1 MKATIY
7 IPDDKAKLYAE
18 AKKKLS
24 GSISETFV
32 HCLEN
37 ALLIDKMATER
48 IVVVVTD
55 ELTGRNTKKAFE
67 GAWLIGGPGDGEEH
81 FFDESLGIQQTLS
94 RFSVARTKKG
104 ALVVLAFDRYGE
116 VKYMST
122 YSDFAEFSNAADSG
136 FPRYPGSLVAAVATE
151 LGEDHIEEL
160 DI

>member
-7 IPDDKAKLYAE
+7 IPDDKARLYAE

-37 ALLIDKMATER
+37 ALLIDKMATGR
-48 IVVVVTD
+48 IVVEVND
-55 ELTGRNTKKAFE
+55 ELTGRSAKKAFE
-67 GAWLIGGPGDGEEH
+67 GTWLVGNANNGEQH
-81 FFDESLGIQQTLS
+81 FFETTGVQQLTNT
-94 RFSVARTKKG
+94 FSVARTKKG
-104 ALVVLAFDRYGE
+104 AVVVIAFNRDAE
-116 VKYMST
+116 TT
-122 YSDFAEFSNAADSG
+122 YWNTYTDFDEFSSAEDEG
-136 FPRYPGSLVAAVATE
+136 FPRYPASLVAAVAAE